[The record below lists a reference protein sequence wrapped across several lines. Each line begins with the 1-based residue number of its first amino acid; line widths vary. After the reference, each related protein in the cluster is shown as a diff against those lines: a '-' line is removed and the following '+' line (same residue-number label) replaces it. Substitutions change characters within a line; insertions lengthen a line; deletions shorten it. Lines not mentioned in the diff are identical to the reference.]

1 MFCAREDCAGTT
13 KGILTV
19 THKLDIKEPLTDPLC
34 RLETALGTPPVPG
47 ELRTWA
53 TTLRKTFDETT
64 RDILQQ
70 IDTVHPAQFQE
81 IEDTNSELLA
91 RVEGLREEDRKNRDT
106 CRSLAVQFAELEAS
120 AVRAGADEK
129 QVIEQQQKLL
139 EEGLRFVMNVRRQE
153 TAIRTW
159 TEEAFDRD
167 SGMGD

>member
-1 MFCAREDCAGTT
+1 VT
-13 KGILTV
+13 KEIN
-19 THKLDIKEPLTDPLC
+19 IKEPLTDQLR
-34 RLETALGTPPVPG
+34 RLETALDTPPVPG

-64 RDILQQ
+64 RDILHQ
-70 IDTVHPAQFQE
+70 IDAVHPDQFHE
-81 IEDTNSELLA
+81 IDEQNPELLA
-91 RVEGLREEDRKNRDT
+91 RVEQLRDEDRKNRDWI
-106 CRSLAVQFAELEAS
+106 RSLAVQFAELEAN

-129 QVIEQQQKLL
+129 QVIDQQQKLL

-167 SGMGD
+167 TGLAD